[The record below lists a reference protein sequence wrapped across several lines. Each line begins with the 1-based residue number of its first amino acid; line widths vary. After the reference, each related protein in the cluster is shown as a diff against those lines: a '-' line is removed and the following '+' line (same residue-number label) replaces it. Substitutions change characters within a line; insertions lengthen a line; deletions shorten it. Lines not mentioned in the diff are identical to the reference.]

1 MKDKKIITFKED
13 YRGETYVAFAEDKT
27 ELYVFKKFLNWIS
40 WYSHSFSNYFYILNK
55 DNLTQIV
62 NDFETFLSTKNSR

>member
-27 ELYVFKKFLNWIS
+27 ELYYIYWLIMSFKI
-40 WYSHSFSNYFYILNK
+40 
-55 DNLTQIV
+55 
-62 NDFETFLSTKNSR
+62 